1 MQQVGSSRDSSLP
14 FSEGN
19 EGPVANN
26 HTVVGVEV
34 PSSQALALTGSN
46 PGRFF
51 QRFPLPGTVL
61 VTHPS
66 RRVRRSLTL
75 VQAPLGQDLDP
86 HRNILIWPLHTMIG
100 CMAPVLVRGGPIAPS
115 QVVRRFQARTA
126 YAQRAD
132 LIALPGTID
141 LRRQHR
147 VLARNVA
154 LAARALTARE
164 PMAPV
169 LCTVIAVVLGGM
181 VVQTTGLD
189 EASAPVRAVA
199 PLVGATDLNHK
210 AGIGLDLIQDQT
222 IPILCPENQGLGT

>member
-1 MQQVGSSRDSSLP
+1 MLRKCVGIKGKGCSRFIANWDNHSLC
-14 FSEGN
+14 F
-19 EGPVANN
+19 A
-26 HTVVGVEV
+26 
-34 PSSQALALTGSN
+34 
-46 PGRFF
+46 
-51 QRFPLPGTVL
+51 
-61 VTHPS
+61 
-66 RRVRRSLTL
+66 
-75 VQAPLGQDLDP
+75 
-86 HRNILIWPLHTMIG
+86 
-100 CMAPVLVRGGPIAPS
+100 C
-115 QVVRRFQARTA
+115 
-126 YAQRAD
+126 
-132 LIALPGTID
+132 
-141 LRRQHR
+141 R

-199 PLVGATDLNHK
+199 PLLGATDLNHK